1 MKILPLARAQ
11 FGAMV
16 VLALLTLSACALLA
30 GLPRLVQDSFDANLH
45 QSLRAAMAS
54 QVDLAVRVESRSR
67 QEDLREPSQFAAR
80 DQRFRSILPAALRPM
95 VGPAATGT
103 GHMSAKTW
111 GTPVQGSG
119 GMTFVNLGWLSDAE
133 RRVRWSEGRAPGA
146 PGTMTYQ
153 GATITVFEAAVVEEA
168 RDKMGL
174 RVGDVRVLGESDHVA
189 VRIVGLFAPKDPA
202 DRYWSHHP
210 DVLRVT
216 EVQPPG
222 KLDLERHT
230 TALLSDG
237 GLTAL
242 SGEGRNLVYSW
253 VLPVDPA
260 APTSLGVP
268 DVTRAITAYGRVVG
282 LQPGGGSQY
291 RLETGLPQLLTGYLA
306 ALSTAR
312 TVMFLVLGGLLAV
325 AVGVIVLA
333 VHLLAD
339 RADEALALARARGGS
354 LRQVAGAGT
363 ALVALAVAP
372 AALAGYALS
381 WLVPGPVLPLVH
393 AGPALVCGAAVGF
406 AAVRVALAHRAPLR
420 ERRDDVAASR
430 PSARRVTLEVLV
442 VGLAL
447 GGAYLLRTRGLAA
460 GTAGDDPFLL
470 LVPIALTVAAALI
483 TIRCYPYPL
492 RLFVRLAARGRRA
505 VPFLGLTRAAR
516 ARSGSVLPVLI
527 LLPAL
532 AVSVFASVIAGGIAE
547 TQRLASWQD
556 VGASLRVSSPIEL
569 PAEAVARVR
578 AVPGVELVVPAQTAS
593 VQLGFGGER
602 ADVIA
607 VDLGQWR
614 RVLDGAPISVPAMP
628 AAGAGVPALVSP
640 ELRGRGTMDVGW
652 QTRVKVA
659 ERGVVP
665 SVPGFFARGKF
676 LVVPYEINE
685 RPTANTLLIK
695 GDADAEAVA
704 RAVGRPRAQ
713 VSSQAESLAAIESAP
728 LTGTVRVVLLVTTV
742 ALAAYALVAVVVT
755 LVIGAADRARAL
767 AFLRPLGLTERQA
780 QGLTVLEILPMILV
794 TALVGLALGLG
805 LPAALGPGVDLSA
818 YAGGVAVAGYSPGL
832 ATPALL
838 AAGLAVVAVL
848 GAYAHTAISRRRAA
862 GAALRAGEL
871 A

>member
-1 MKILPLARAQ
+1 MKILALARVHL
-11 FGAMV
+11 GALA
-16 VLALLTLSACALLA
+16 VLALLTLSACVLLA
-30 GLPRLVQDSFDANLH
+30 GLPRLVQGSFDAALH
-45 QSLRAAMAS
+45 QSLRGATAS

-80 DQRFRSILPAALRPM
+80 DQRFRSILPDPLRGL
-95 VGPAATGT
+95 VLPAGTGT

-111 GTPVQGSG
+111 GTPVRGSG
-119 GMTFVNLGWLSDAE
+119 GMTYVNLGWLSDAG
-133 RRVRWSEGRAPGA
+133 RRVRWTEGRAPGA
-146 PGTMTYQ
+146 PGTMNHQ
-153 GATITVFEAAVVEEA
+153 GTTITVFEVAVTEEA
-168 RDKMGL
+168 RDKMRL
-174 RVGDVRVLGESDHVA
+174 RVGDLRVLGESDHVA
-189 VRIVGLFAPKDPA
+189 VRVVGLFAAADPA

-210 DVLRVT
+210 DILRVT

-230 TALLSDG
+230 TALISDA

-242 SGEGRNLVYSW
+242 SGEGRNLRYSW
-253 VLPVDPA
+253 VLPVDPG
-260 APTSLGVP
+260 APTSLGVSELTGA
-268 DVTRAITAYGRVVG
+268 VTAYGRVVG

-291 RLETGLPQLLTGYLA
+291 RLETGLPQLLTGFLA

-325 AVGVIVLA
+325 SVGVIMLA
-333 VHLLAD
+333 VHLLTD
-339 RADEALALARARGGS
+339 RAGEALALARARGGS
-354 LRQVAGAGT
+354 LRQVAGTGA
-363 ALVALAVAP
+363 ALVALAVVP
-372 AALAGYALS
+372 AAPAGYALS
-381 WLVPGPVLPLVH
+381 WLVPGPVLPIVH

-406 AAVRVALAHRAPLR
+406 AAVRTALAHRAPLR
-420 ERRDDVAASR
+420 ERRDDVAAAR
-430 PSARRVTLEVLV
+430 PSAGRITLEVLV

-470 LVPIALTVAAALI
+470 VVPLALTVAAALV

-492 RLFVRLAARGRRA
+492 RLIVRLAARGRRA

-532 AVSVFASVIAGGIAE
+532 AVSVFASVIADGIAG

-556 VGASLRVSSPIEL
+556 TGASLRVTSPVEL
-569 PAEAVARVR
+569 PADAVARVG

-593 VQLGFGGER
+593 VQLGYGGER
-602 ADVIA
+602 AEIIA
-607 VDLGQWR
+607 VDLGRWR
-614 RVLDGAPISVPAMP
+614 RVLDGAPVSVPAMP
-628 AAGAGVPALVSP
+628 AAGSGVPALVSP
-640 ELRGRGTMDVGW
+640 ELRGRGTLEVGW
-652 QTRVKVA
+652 QTRVKVS
-659 ERGVVP
+659 ERGVVTA
-665 SVPGFFARGKF
+665 VPGFFARGKF

-685 RPTANTLLIK
+685 RAAVNTLLIR
-695 GDADAEAVA
+695 GDADPRAVT
-704 RAVGRPRAQ
+704 RAVGQPRAQ
-713 VSSQAESLAAIESAP
+713 VTSQAAALAAIENAP

-742 ALAAYALVAVVVT
+742 ALAGYALVAVVVA
-755 LVIGAADRARAL
+755 LVLGAADRARAL
-767 AFLRPLGLTERQA
+767 TFLRPLGLTERQA
-780 QGLTVLEILPMILV
+780 RGLTMLEILPMILV

-832 ATPALL
+832 VTPALL
-838 AAGLAVVAVL
+838 AAGLAAVAAL
-848 GAYAHTAISRRRAA
+848 GAYAHTVISRRRAP

-871 A
+871 V